1 MNLEKLSNSVIRR
14 KKNMFVLLN
23 KTDYFLSLNM
33 RNMLFVTLQILCSIS
48 VILSVFFDYIIKVNI
63 KVVPLHL
70 YSMFSWKQYWA
81 IPK

>member
-1 MNLEKLSNSVIRR
+1 MNLEKLSNSVIQR

-23 KTDYFLSLNM
+23 KTDYFPTLNM

-48 VILSVFFDYIIKVNI
+48 VLLSVFFDYIIKVNI

-70 YSMFSWKQYWA
+70 YSMFS
-81 IPK
+81 

>member
-1 MNLEKLSNSVIRR
+1 MNLEKLSNSVIQR

-23 KTDYFLSLNM
+23 KTDYFPTLNM

-70 YSMFSWKQYWA
+70 YSMFS
-81 IPK
+81 

>member
-1 MNLEKLSNSVIRR
+1 MNLEKLSNSVIQR

-70 YSMFSWKQYWA
+70 YSMFS
-81 IPK
+81 

>member
-1 MNLEKLSNSVIRR
+1 MNLEKLSNSVIQR

-23 KTDYFLSLNM
+23 KTDYFPTLNT

-70 YSMFSWKQYWA
+70 YSMFS
-81 IPK
+81 

>member
-1 MNLEKLSNSVIRR
+1 MNLEKLSNSVIQR

-23 KTDYFLSLNM
+23 KTDYFLTLNM

-70 YSMFSWKQYWA
+70 YSMFS
-81 IPK
+81 